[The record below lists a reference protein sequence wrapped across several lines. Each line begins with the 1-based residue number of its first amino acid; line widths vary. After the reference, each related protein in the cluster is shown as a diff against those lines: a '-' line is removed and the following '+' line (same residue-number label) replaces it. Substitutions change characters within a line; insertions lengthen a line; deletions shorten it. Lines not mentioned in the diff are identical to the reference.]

1 MIEGHKRHSHEHR
14 NDLAGEHKWSDSGQG
29 LFLIIFIIGMTLD
42 LFLLKTS
49 NSWQDYFP
57 FYFRLVV
64 FVPLL
69 VVAIYFSQ
77 RAHTIIFEEER
88 KELML
93 IDTGVFAKIRHPMYF
108 GFILLY
114 LAFVVISLSIIATAI
129 FVIVVIFYYYLCR
142 YEEQLLTEKLGNEYK
157 IYMKKVPMLTPR
169 LRK

>member
-1 MIEGHKRHSHEHR
+1 MIEGHKRHSQEHR

-49 NSWQDYFP
+49 NSLQDYFP

-69 VVAIYFSQ
+69 LVAIYFSQ
-77 RAHTIIFEEER
+77 RAHTIIFKEER
-88 KELML
+88 KELTV
-93 IDTGVFAKIRHPMYF
+93 INTNVFAKIRHPMYF

-129 FVIVVIFYYYLCR
+129 FVIIVIFYYYICR
-142 YEEQLLTEKLGNEYK
+142 YEEQVLIEKLGNKYK